1 MKHYMKVKPNAGKTT
16 DIKFDIAYIKG
27 GINMFTYKQEKRGY
41 YLIVTPVERDGI
53 MEGFTAFSGTK
64 VLLKE
69 VARQSTKAF
78 REATAIMY
86 TALNGIILATLEEE
100 QELQRELT
108 RSLCDAMDHKASSAE
123 LEDISARR
131 KVALCRVAILDVMQR
146 NNLEFDEVG

>member
-1 MKHYMKVKPNAGKTT
+1 MKHYMKVRPNAGQTT
-16 DIKFDIAYIKG
+16 DMKFDVAYSLG
-27 GINMFTYKQEKRGY
+27 GINVFTHKQERRGY
-41 YLIVTPVERDGI
+41 YLIITPVQRARN
-53 MEGFTAFSGTK
+53 MESFTAFSGTK
-64 VLLKE
+64 LLLKE
-69 VARQSTKAF
+69 VSRQSTKAE

-131 KVALCRVAILDVMQR
+131 KVALSRVAILDVMQR
-146 NNLEFDEVG
+146 NNLAFDEVG